1 MRNREKSKSYQILKT
16 RYYKAIDSPN
26 AIGIYVGDLH
36 PNKDVLEFIEYVN
49 TVATSK
55 QNKKLT
61 RYIFKELV
69 TQKTG
74 FGCPTG
80 YLYFKEG

>member
-1 MRNREKSKSYQILKT
+1 MRNREKTKSYQILKT
-16 RYYKAIDSPN
+16 RYYKAVDSPN
-26 AIGIYVGDLH
+26 AIGVYVGDLH

-49 TVATSK
+49 KHAK
-55 QNKKLT
+55 NKLGYK
-61 RYIFKELV
+61 KLV

-80 YLYFKEG
+80 YLYFKGV